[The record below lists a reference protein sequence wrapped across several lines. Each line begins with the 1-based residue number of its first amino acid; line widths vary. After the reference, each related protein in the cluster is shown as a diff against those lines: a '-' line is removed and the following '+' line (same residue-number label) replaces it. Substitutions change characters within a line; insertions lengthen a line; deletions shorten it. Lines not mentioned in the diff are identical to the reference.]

1 MPRHCSNH
9 HSNTPLPL
17 SELEK
22 VLKPQ
27 INIGII
33 GFGTVGAGTLKVL
46 LTNKADIE
54 RRIGSRLEVVKVA
67 DLDLTTDRGVD
78 FDKSILTTNAAEV
91 LDNPEIDIVVELIGG
106 IKPAK
111 DFILRALKNGKHVV
125 TANKELIAKE
135 GMDILATADE
145 KGLDFYF
152 EASVGG
158 GIPIIRPL
166 KECLAANRILQVIG
180 IVNGTTNY
188 ILTKMAYEGRDFGD
202 VLAEAQA
209 AGYAEADPTSDV
221 EGYDARY
228 KLAILSAIAFT
239 SRTNVN
245 DIYTEG
251 ITSISKSDI
260 SYARDM
266 GYAIKLLAIARRSGD
281 EIQAKVHPTLIPLT
295 HPLASVN
302 DVFNGIFVTGDFVGD
317 VMFYGRGAGSLPT
330 GSAVAGDVMAIARNI
345 NMGATGRLPC
355 TCFDKLRIQP
365 IEETE
370 AKFYI
375 RILVDDR
382 PNVLAKIAGIF
393 GEQGVSIATMV
404 QKDLQDG
411 KAELVIVTHRL
422 IERNFRMAMDEMAKL
437 PVVSKVCNWIRVE
450 E

>member
-1 MPRHCSNH
+1 
-9 HSNTPLPL
+9 
-17 SELEK
+17 LEK